1 MGYRGEIERVFTRL
15 PSMLVH
21 TSGTP
26 ERRRAGDEKPAGVS
40 LGRGVRVRVAHAA
53 GQVGAEDLDA
63 FLGDFRRDIE
73 DLNLAD
79 FDVYG
84 AESHEWEFN

>member
-1 MGYRGEIERVFTRL
+1 MPQGR
-15 PSMLVH
+15 
-21 TSGTP
+21 SGLK
-26 ERRRAGDEKPAGVS
+26 E
-40 LGRGVRVRVAHAA
+40 
-53 GQVGAEDLDA
+53 LDA